1 MKAKRSLVP
10 LWLLCWVLLPA
21 TANEA
26 QTVTQIAAGGDN
38 SLFLKSDGS
47 LWGMGYNDYGQL
59 GDGTY
64 NQTNCPEQIVASN
77 VTAIAAG
84 AIHSL
89 FLKSDGSLWGMGYN
103 GNGEL
108 GNGTYNSMTN
118 RPQQIVASNVKAI
131 AAGDGHSLFLKSNGS
146 LWAMGFNSSGQL
158 GDGTYNNANLPQQI
172 VASNVTAIAA
182 GQSFSLF
189 LKSDGSLWAMG
200 QNNSGELGDG
210 TYNNA
215 NLPQQ
220 IVASNV
226 TAIAAGW
233 GHSLF
238 VKNDGSLWAVGS
250 DEYGQL
256 GDGTSGTYDYTNRP
270 QQIVASNV
278 TAIGAGEFH
287 SLFVKSD
294 GSLWGMGNDYQGEL
308 GDGTYMTVTPYCT
321 NQPEQILSS
330 NVVAVAA
337 GQFHSL
343 LLKNDGSLW
352 ATGYNGFGQLG
363 DGTTGNTNRPEQ
375 IVAGVPAGYNQISC
389 QLLGGGCVCL
399 SFVGMA
405 GTNYALDHSVSLSP
419 ANWGPQFTNPAGAGG
434 MVLFTN
440 TPDPTTINFW
450 RIRSVP

>member
-146 LWAMGFNSSGQL
+146 LWAMGFNSSGQ
-158 GDGTYNNANLPQQI
+158 
-172 VASNVTAIAA
+172 
-182 GQSFSLF
+182 
-189 LKSDGSLWAMG
+189 
-200 QNNSGELGDG
+200 LGDG

-419 ANWGPQFTNPAGAGG
+419 ANWVPQFTNPAGAGG